1 MVVRLVESANSTV
14 DGLVSMSPMTR
25 DGDAT
30 PAMEHDR
37 PRRPPAFATALLW
50 AGAVACVAGLGI
62 YRLWEY
68 WRPGRFGELLLIA
81 LAVAGLGWGLRRGTR
96 WSQAGC
102 QVLVLVAA
110 LAVFAGPLPLLAAG
124 LLGLTGLAMGGLLGG
139 GVPVAA
145 RCVCGLALLAGVVGW
160 LLPLPV
166 HSRWIYLALCLAVI
180 AWRRRAVLDALRDVR
195 AGWHDAIATAPRAAA
210 WGVLALGLATTATW
224 LPTLQA
230 DDLGY
235 HLRLPWELQLRGRY
249 APDPWL
255 HVWAVAP
262 WASDVQHAIAQ
273 LLADREARGPLNAL
287 WIALTA
293 AGVWR
298 LCRHVGGSQRQA
310 WIAVALYASLPLTAG
325 LAGGMQTETAATAL
339 LVWLAC
345 LVLDPAGEPK
355 GRTLFVGAVIV
366 GGLFGLKLL
375 AGMQGL
381 LLIVWAAW
389 LRRPWPVRGKLV
401 AAFALALI
409 VAGSSY
415 VYAVIIAGNPF
426 LPLFN
431 AWFQSPYFDAANFD
445 DARWN
450 AGWSPWLP
458 WTLTF
463 RSADYHEGFAGAA
476 GFVLVACAGA
486 WLLALAL
493 RPTRALAVVSLAML
507 AITLLPLQY
516 LRYAFPPMVLVLPAL
531 VSAATHFAP
540 RSGVPLLAAVCVL
553 NFAFQA
559 NAQWMLRTGALKQT
573 VLHPGD
579 PSPLYAQYA
588 PAREAIAGL
597 REQEHRNV
605 LLIDDDAPW
614 IAELGSRGR
623 TTSWYAPTWQRAAV
637 AADRDPSGTAWR
649 QLWRKEQISHVLVRT
664 GGITA
669 AQEAALAG
677 AGARPLA
684 SVGDI
689 ATWQLGPETAP

>member
-30 PAMEHDR
+30 PAMQHDR
-37 PRRPPAFATALLW
+37 PRRPPAFAMALLW
-50 AGAVACVAGLGI
+50 AGPAACVAGLGI
-62 YRLWEY
+62 YRLWEH

-81 LAVAGLGWGLRRGTR
+81 LAVAGLAWGLRRVTR

-124 LLGLTGLAMGGLLGG
+124 LLGLAALAVGGLLAG
-139 GVPVAA
+139 PVAA
-145 RCVCGLALLAGVVGW
+145 RCVYGLALLAGVVGW
-160 LLPLPV
+160 LLPLPI
-166 HSRWIYLALCLAVI
+166 HSRWSYLALCLATI
-180 AWRRRAVLDALRDVR
+180 AWRRHAVLDALRDAR
-195 AGWHDAIATAPRAAA
+195 IGWHDTIAPAPRAAA
-210 WGVLALGLATTATW
+210 WGVLALGLAATATW

-262 WASDVQHAIAQ
+262 WASDVQHAVAQ
-273 LLADREARGPLNAL
+273 LLADREARGALNAL

-298 LCRHVGGSQRQA
+298 LCRLVGGSQRQA

-345 LVLDPAGEPK
+345 LVLDPTGDPK
-355 GRTLFVGAVIV
+355 GRALFAGAVIV

-389 LRRPWPVRGKLV
+389 LRRPWPAPGKLV
-401 AAFALALI
+401 AASALALI

-415 VYAVIIAGNPF
+415 VYAATIAGNPF

-445 DARWN
+445 DARWH

-476 GFVLVACAGA
+476 GFALVACAGA
-486 WLLALAL
+486 WLLALWH
-493 RPTRALAVVSLAML
+493 RPTRALATASLAML

-516 LRYAFPPMVLVLPAL
+516 LRYAFPPLVLVLPAL

-540 RSGVPLLAAVCVL
+540 RSGAHLLVAVCVL

-597 REQEHRNV
+597 REQGHRNV
-605 LLIDDDAPW
+605 LLIADDAPW

-623 TTSWYAPTWQRAAV
+623 TTSWYAPALQRAA
-637 AADRDPSGTAWR
+637 AAAERDPSGTAWR
-649 QLWRKEQISHVLVRT
+649 RLWRKEGISHVLVRT
-664 GGITA
+664 STITA
-669 AQEAALAG
+669 AQKAALAG
-677 AGARPLA
+677 AGARSLP

-689 ATWQLGPETAP
+689 ATWQLPADATP